1 MGHNPINYVWCGTTL
16 FRKPGF
22 QTLNGEMARKLAVS
36 ISRESIRR
44 YVVDA
49 ANKMRESLI
58 NDLKG
63 KLLFI
68 KMDSATRQF
77 RSFLGINIQYYD
89 KNKDKSVVKMLACAN
104 TEKRHTSRQM
114 CNFAAMQQCSN
125 LALRKKIFCV
135 WLLTMPAI

>member
-1 MGHNPINYVWCGTTL
+1 MPGVAL
-16 FRKPGF
+16 RFFESPGF
-22 QTLNGEMARKLAVS
+22 QTLNGEMVRKLGVS
-36 ISRESIRR
+36 ISRESIGR

-49 ANKMRESLI
+49 ANEMRESLI
-58 NDLKG
+58 NNLKG

-77 RSFLGINIQYYD
+77 RSILGINVQYYD

-114 CNFAAMQQCSN
+114 CNLFTATMQQFGIAKEN
-125 LALRKKIFCV
+125 IRYLRINGRTFKNTTQK
-135 WLLTMPAI
+135 LK